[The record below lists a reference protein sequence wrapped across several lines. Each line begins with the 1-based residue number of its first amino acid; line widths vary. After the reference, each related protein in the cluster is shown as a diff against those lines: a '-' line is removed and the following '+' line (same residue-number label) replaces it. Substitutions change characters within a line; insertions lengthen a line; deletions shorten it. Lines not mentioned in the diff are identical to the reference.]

1 MILIDALYINTGGAK
16 VILESI
22 IFQLNKERNI
32 SDYFFLFDDRLSS
45 ESYSILDKK
54 NFFVINAK
62 FSKRKY
68 FYINNLKSFH
78 KIICLAN
85 VPPPIPIIHKSVYI
99 LFHNAHIIQPNLKLD
114 KFFAI
119 LKYKLKWFYLL
130 YNNRP
135 SYNWIVQTKTMYN
148 LLNRGLFVKKSKI
161 VILPFFN
168 DENFININDVKKSE
182 EICFAYIADGQI
194 QKNHLFL
201 LKAWKVLFESYNIN
215 YRLIL
220 TVSNSYPD
228 LLFQIDKLQK
238 AGLNIENLGLVPHS
252 DILTIYTKINYLI
265 YPSLIESFGL
275 PLIEATSL
283 GCDVIAIEKEY
294 VTDIIKPSRTFS
306 EYRFMDLVES
316 ILDIYKGVELP
327 KTTICIN
334 NKMKEFIELIA

>member
-1 MILIDALYINTGGAK
+1 MIFIDALYINTGGAK

-22 IFQLNKERNI
+22 IFQLNKERNL
-32 SDYFFLFDDRLSS
+32 SDYIFLFDDRLSS

-62 FSKRKY
+62 SSKRKY

-114 KFFAI
+114 KLFAL
-119 LKYKLKWFYLL
+119 LKYTLKWFYIF
-130 YNNRP
+130 YNNKT
-135 SYNWIVQTKTMYN
+135 SYNWIVQTRTMHN
-148 LLNRGLFVKKSKI
+148 LLHSGLFVDETKI
-161 VILPFFN
+161 KILPFFN
-168 DENFININDVKKSE
+168 DESFVKIDYVKNTK
-182 EICFAYIADGQI
+182 EICFAYIADGQP

-220 TVSNSYPD
+220 TVSNSYPN
-228 LLFQIDKLQK
+228 LLFQIDKLQR
-238 AGLNIENLGLVPHS
+238 AGLNIENLGLVQHS
-252 DILTIYTKINYLI
+252 VVLKLYSSINYLV

-275 PLIEATSL
+275 PLIEASSL
-283 GCDVIAIEKEY
+283 GCDVIAIDKGY
-294 VTDIIKPSRTFS
+294 VTDVIKPSRSFS
-306 EYRFMDLVES
+306 EYRVTDLVE
-316 ILDIYKGVELP
+316 IIIDINKGIMLP
-327 KTTICIN
+327 KTTISIK